1 VAVGHLR
8 GLPSGCME
16 AVLIGIATL
25 AQWVVSVNTDKPL
38 ALEPACMIVYSI
50 ETALPAIL

>member
-1 VAVGHLR
+1 
-8 GLPSGCME
+8 ME